1 MNFCE
6 ICNCDPCD
14 CEDMGLKNEFW
25 RILPEGNEWNGE
37 INPLAYYPGWSQRKC
52 DIKMEKGDQSKDR
65 IFLEGLSRDISG
77 QRDSIIRGYN
87 SSGWIDGNRIG

>member
-1 MNFCE
+1 MNG
-6 ICNCDPCD
+6 
-14 CEDMGLKNEFW
+14 MGLKNEFW
-25 RILPEGNEWNGE
+25 RILPEGNEWDGE

-77 QRDSIIRGYN
+77 QRNSIITSYN
-87 SSGWIDGNRIG
+87 SSCRINGNRIG